1 MYFEFGDVITFLLF
15 VGGGIGLIWYSNVSD
30 DTKVNEEIL
39 QMRVEDIRKKFGKE
53 FSYPIE
59 HHHGFHNALHL
70 VMQLDEWKKLDD
82 EKKDSLIIACVNL
95 QDCYQ
100 ASQEDAS
107 WRNTLLVSGWGLI
120 LLWVVVFTGLL

>member
-59 HHHGFHNALHL
+59 QYRTDDALNRNA
-70 VMQLDEWKKLDD
+70 
-82 EKKDSLIIACVNL
+82 N
-95 QDCYQ
+95 
-100 ASQEDAS
+100 
-107 WRNTLLVSGWGLI
+107 
-120 LLWVVVFTGLL
+120 